1 MPQGCGE
8 EDGCSPAERDA
19 GGSLPRQDRCDRTSP
34 SDRKRDK
41 SETLT
46 KGPLLKSKI

>member
-1 MPQGCGE
+1 MGALVQSMMPGK
-8 EDGCSPAERDA
+8 S
-19 GGSLPRQDRCDRTSP
+19 SRQDPCDRTSS

-46 KGPLLKSKI
+46 RGPLLKSKI